1 MEKKTIA
8 LIESLDTKREE
19 AFYAKSLIEE
29 NGFGVFLID
38 NSTKGLESEGADLSP
53 LQILS
58 GAGVDRAQFEALG
71 RAERIETMRKALV
84 PALSRL
90 YGEGRFAAVL
100 SIGGGQNAAMAAPAM
115 KGLPFGVPKIIA
127 SSLACGVR
135 TMEQYVGEKDIFV
148 IPTVADIAGLN
159 AVTKTLIGNVCS
171 AAMGLARYGRIHRRE
186 PGKQVIAATM
196 LGVTTKGTEHA
207 LKQIAGRGD
216 FETVV
221 FHANGVGGRCME
233 SLIGEGRIDAVLDM
247 TLHEIVC
254 EVYGGYCSGAKDRLL
269 PAIEKG
275 LPMAVVPGGLDMI
288 DFFIDERGNGL
299 PPDARRRKRVYHNST
314 ICHCK
319 LYPEEVSSLAKLVCE
334 RLNRSRR
341 PVALVV
347 PERGCCETSAPGGAL
362 YDPETDRAMV
372 DAFRRYAGEMV
383 RLSVV
388 DANISDACFA
398 DAAAMEFLKILH
410 L

>member
-1 MEKKTIA
+1 MAEKTIA
-8 LIESLDTKREE
+8 LIESLDTKKEE
-19 AFYAKSLIEE
+19 AFYAKSFIEE

-38 NSTKGLESEGADLSP
+38 NSTKGLESEGADISP

-58 GAGVDRAQFEALG
+58 EAGVGREQFEALSK
-71 RAERIETMRKALV
+71 AERIETMWKALI
-84 PALSRL
+84 PALTRF

-100 SIGGGQNAAMAAPAM
+100 SIGGGQNATMAAPAM

-135 TMEQYVGEKDIFV
+135 TMEQFVGEKDIFV

-171 AAMGLARYGRIHRRE
+171 AAMGLARYGKVHQTE

-207 LKQIAGRGD
+207 LRLISEKGN
-216 FETVV
+216 FEPMV

-233 SLIGEGRIDAVLDM
+233 SLIGEARIDAVLDM

-254 EVYGGYCSGAKDRLL
+254 EIYGGYCSGAKDRLL
-269 PAIEKG
+269 LAIEKG

-288 DFFIDERGNGL
+288 DFFIDEKGNSL
-299 PPDARRRKRVYHNST
+299 PPEIDRRKRVYHNSS

-319 LYPEEVSSLAKLVCE
+319 LYPEEASFAAKLVCE

-372 DAFRRYAGEMV
+372 AAFRRYAGEQV
-383 RLSVV
+383 RLTVV
-388 DANISDACFA
+388 DANISDDCFA
-398 DAAAMEFLKILH
+398 EAAAMEFLKILE